1 VAPGTIPAFAILLAM
16 TDPLYDE
23 PRYLTELPEDL
34 KLKRA
39 EAARRRRL
47 RRRLALGALLAV
59 AGAVVA
65 LGITSLG
72 GGSDST
78 TASTEA
84 QQSQA
89 GGSSQQATTT
99 YPTDWK
105 PHPGPVPILE
115 YHAIQPPPSGAE
127 FPQQFVPQ
135 ADFQR
140 QMQWLK
146 DKGYEAVT
154 LTQVETAWYEHGELP
169 PKPIVI
175 TFDDS
180 YLSQYV
186 AAFPELQHLGWKG
199 VLNLVAQGSDLPDA
213 DVKKMLDAGWELGSH
228 SITHPDLTTL
238 GPAELEREVAGSREI
253 LKRRFSV
260 PVENFSYPFG
270 LYDDTVISAV
280 HKAGYVG
287 AQAEVPGSATAA
299 HPYILNRIEIELDD
313 GLSGFTEKLR
323 SAESG
328 STTTT
333 TTTTT
338 TYAPTT
344 YPTTTYSATSS
355 TTTTE
360 TPHTTTTR
368 TTTKPGAGG
377 TGAGGR

>member
-1 VAPGTIPAFAILLAM
+1 M

-34 KLKRA
+34 RLRRA
-39 EAARRRRL
+39 AAARRRRW

-65 LGITSLG
+65 LAVTSLG
-72 GGSDST
+72 GGGSRS
-78 TASTEA
+78 ARTEA
-84 QQSQA
+84 RQNQAA
-89 GGSSQQATTT
+89 GGPQQTTTT
-99 YPTDWK
+99 YPADWK

-115 YHAIQPPPSGAE
+115 YHAIQPPVSGAE
-127 FPQQFVPQ
+127 FPQLFVPQ
-135 ADFQR
+135 ADFQH

-146 DKGYEAVT
+146 DSGYEAVT
-154 LTQVETAWYEHGELP
+154 LTQVESAWYEHGKLP

-175 TFDDS
+175 TFDDG

-199 VLNLVAQGSDLPDA
+199 VLNLIAQGSDIPDA

-228 SITHPDLTTL
+228 TITHPDLTTL
-238 GPAELEREVAGSREI
+238 DPAELEREVAGSRQI
-253 LKRRFSV
+253 LKRRFGV
-260 PVENFSYPFG
+260 PVDNFCYPSG
-270 LYDDTVISAV
+270 RYDDTVISAV
-280 HKAGYVG
+280 HRAGYVG
-287 AQAEVPGSATAA
+287 AQTEIAGVADAA

-328 STTTT
+328 STTATTT

-338 TYAPTT
+338 TYASTT
-344 YPTTTYSATSS
+344 YPTTTYPTTTYPTTSS
-355 TTTTE
+355 TTAPTTT
-360 TPHTTTTR
+360 TPRTTTTR

-377 TGAGGR
+377 R